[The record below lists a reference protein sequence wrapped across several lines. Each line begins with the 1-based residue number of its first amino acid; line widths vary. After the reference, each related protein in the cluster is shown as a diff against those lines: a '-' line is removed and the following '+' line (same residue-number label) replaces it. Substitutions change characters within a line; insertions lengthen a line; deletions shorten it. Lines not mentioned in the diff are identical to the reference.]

1 MGRCRIKPVILLFI
15 KDVEMVATFEN
26 VDLGGKSIEAS
37 VRAYRRQLGEQ
48 LKAMIQDGE
57 ISKELSVEK
66 LVEYLRT

>member
-1 MGRCRIKPVILLFI
+1 
-15 KDVEMVATFEN
+15 MVATFEN